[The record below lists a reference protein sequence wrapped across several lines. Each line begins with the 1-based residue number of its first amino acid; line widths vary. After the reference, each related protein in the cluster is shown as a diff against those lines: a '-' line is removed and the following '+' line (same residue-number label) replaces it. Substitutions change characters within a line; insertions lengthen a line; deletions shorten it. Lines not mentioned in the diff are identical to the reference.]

1 MKTEYEAT
9 FLNID
14 KNEIQ
19 ERLRKLGAKLIKPE
33 FLQKR
38 VTFNL
43 PSGHEIRG
51 AWIRVRDEADKVTMS
66 LKIVDG
72 DKIENQ
78 KEILAYLGGKM
89 RMHRIKVLI
98 GDSVE
103 VVLDPY
109 GGKGRIIKRL

>member
-1 MKTEYEAT
+1 MSD
-9 FLNID
+9 L
-14 KNEIQ
+14 KNE
-19 ERLRKLGAKLIKPE
+19 KLPTVRGV
-33 FLQKR
+33 
-38 VTFNL
+38 VTEAL
-43 PSGHEIRG
+43 PSTLFRVEIDLPAQAG
-51 AWIRVRDEADKVTMS
+51 EKSTE
-66 LKIVDG
+66 K
-72 DKIENQ
+72 